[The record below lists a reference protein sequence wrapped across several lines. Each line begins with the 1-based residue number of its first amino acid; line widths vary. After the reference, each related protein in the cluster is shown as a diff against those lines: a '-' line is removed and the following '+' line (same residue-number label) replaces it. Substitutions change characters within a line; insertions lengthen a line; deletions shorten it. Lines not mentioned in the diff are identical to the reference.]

1 MASRFEVARSTL
13 GRDPAHLPLRDR
25 AALRILNRAGA
36 ATSAHLDILVYR
48 NYRVA
53 QHRLRLLW
61 CWGLLERATLPPA
74 GSQAGAPYAYR
85 PSRACLRRLGYR
97 RPRWR
102 GPGYL
107 EHTLDAVDAVCA
119 LVASA
124 SHDERPIVQLWLPE
138 RLAADALGGE
148 PIPDAIVVLATAT
161 GLGVVCLELDEAT
174 QHAAPIRAKL
184 AAYQRALAA
193 RPGWHVLFVVPGAA
207 RAAWLRRVAAETDHG
222 GISLWTAARDDL
234 RLAGADAPITSL
246 TGPAATSSLRAA
258 TVEAGPWRSRE
269 PVGSQAWI
277 ELLGTGGGEDVPAI
291 LT

>member
-36 ATSAHLDILVYR
+36 ATSTHLDLLVYR

-53 QHRLRLLW
+53 QHRLTLLW
-61 CWGLLERATLPPA
+61 RWGLLERATLPPA

-107 EHTLDAVDAVCA
+107 EHTLDTVDAVSS
-119 LVASA
+119 LVASGGN
-124 SHDERPIVQLWLPE
+124 DERPIVQLWLPE

-148 PIPDAIVVLATAT
+148 PMPDAIVVLATAT
-161 GLGVVCLELDEAT
+161 GSGVVCLELDEAT

-184 AAYQRALAA
+184 DAYGRALAG
-193 RPGWHVLFVVPGAA
+193 RPGWHVLFIVPGAA
-207 RAAWLRRVAAETDHG
+207 RAAWLRRVAAATDLG
-222 GISLWTAARDDL
+222 SVTVWTVARDDL
-234 RLAGADAPITSL
+234 RQAGADAPITLL
-246 TGPAATSSLRAA
+246 TRPAATSSLRAA
-258 TVEAGPWRSRE
+258 MVDARPRRSRE
-269 PVGSQAWI
+269 PVASPAWI
-277 ELLGTGGGEDVPAI
+277 ELLGTGGGED
-291 LT
+291 LTAVEM

>member
-1 MASRFEVARSTL
+1 MASRFEIARSTL

-36 ATSAHLDILVYR
+36 ATSAHLDVLVYR

-53 QHRLRLLW
+53 QHRLTMLW
-61 CWGLLERATLPPA
+61 RWGLLERATLPPA

-124 SHDERPIVQLWLPE
+124 GHDEQPIVQLWLPE

-161 GLGVVCLELDEAT
+161 GSGVVCLELDEAT

-184 AAYQRALAA
+184 AAYRRALAA

-207 RAAWLRRVAAETDHG
+207 RAGWLRRVAAGADLG
-222 GISLWTAARDDL
+222 GVTVWTVDRDDL
-234 RLAGADAPITSL
+234 RRAGADAPISSL
-246 TGPAATSSLRAA
+246 AGPPPTSSLRAA
-258 TVEAGPWRSRE
+258 MVDARPRHSRE
-269 PVGSQAWI
+269 PVGGHAWI
-277 ELLGTGGGEDVPAI
+277 ELLGTGGGEDVAAV